1 MVAPPEDHV
10 PRDEWDWKS
19 NGLPETRFIYSIPVL
34 PDPLIS
40 QTSQDP
46 PKPSLQTLTKTRSG
60 SYPPAGRDALRTFS
74 LALSLSLPDLSPG
87 PLRPNLPRSLRL
99 SSPPVSL
106 ARPVFPI
113 AQGASIGP
121 VLIARRAPKS
131 KDPPIAGGP
140 ESRAARPRELRSDG
154 DEF

>member
-74 LALSLSLPDLSPG
+74 LALSLSLSTGPLSRTSPPKPPSLAPTLISPG
-87 PLRPNLPRSLRL
+87 LSGPACLSNSAGCVHWASSHRSASPEVER
-99 SSPPVSL
+99 SSD
-106 ARPVFPI
+106 RW
-113 AQGASIGP
+113 
-121 VLIARRAPKS
+121 RTR
-131 KDPPIAGGP
+131 
-140 ESRAARPRELRSDG
+140 ESRGATPRVAKRWR
-154 DEF
+154 

>member
-74 LALSLSLPDLSPG
+74 LALSLSLYRTSLPDLSAQTS
-87 PLRPNLPRSLRL
+87 LARSDSHLPRSLWPGL
-99 SSPPVSL
+99 S
-106 ARPVFPI
+106 F
-113 AQGASIGP
+113 Q
-121 VLIARRAPKS
+121 
-131 KDPPIAGGP
+131 
-140 ESRAARPRELRSDG
+140 
-154 DEF
+154 